1 MRRNF
6 RSTTIIF
13 ARRSIRRIEARLCRS
28 KVRLELEFV
37 GIDAKPKVHRRV
49 LLLLP
54 PLHLLLPS
62 RAEPPIMVRNL
73 RRRRRNPPLPAR
85 LESVSASP
93 IPPSRRS
100 TSGVPTRSSS
110 RGEDAELD
118 NPLQAMAISGRPYSI
133 DCDGRRPFLG
143 SAADRGKAASW
154 APRAGG
160 LGSPTVETWEGRER
174 KWGRIISTMP

>member
-1 MRRNF
+1 MRQGLC
-6 RSTTIIF
+6 STTMIF
-13 ARRSIRRIEARLCRS
+13 AQSQSSVGSRPDCAGA
-28 KVRLELEFV
+28 KFALELEFV

-54 PLHLLLPS
+54 LLLLLLPS

-110 RGEDAELD
+110 RGADAE
-118 NPLQAMAISGRPYSI
+118 PRQPSSG
-133 DCDGRRPFLG
+133 DGELRAAVFDRLATGVGHSLG
-143 SAADRGKAASW
+143 SAADRERAAS
-154 APRAGG
+154 
-160 LGSPTVETWEGRER
+160 
-174 KWGRIISTMP
+174 

>member
-1 MRRNF
+1 M
-6 RSTTIIF
+6 
-13 ARRSIRRIEARLCRS
+13 CRS

-49 LLLLP
+49 LMLLP
-54 PLHLLLPS
+54 RLLLLLPS
-62 RAEPPIMVRNL
+62 RAEPPIMVRSL

-110 RGEDAELD
+110 RGADAASTTLFRRWR
-118 NPLQAMAISGRPYSI
+118 ISGRPCSI

-143 SAADRGKAASW
+143 SAADRENAASW

-160 LGSPTVETWEGRER
+160 LGSPTVETWEGWERE
-174 KWGRIISTMP
+174 WGRIISTMP

>member
-1 MRRNF
+1 MRQGLC
-6 RSTTIIF
+6 STTMIF
-13 ARRSIRRIEARLCRS
+13 AQSQSFVGSRPDCAGA
-28 KVRLELEFV
+28 KFALELEFV

-54 PLHLLLPS
+54 LLLLLLPS

-110 RGEDAELD
+110 RGADAASTTLFRRWR
-118 NPLQAMAISGRPYSI
+118 ISGRPYSI

-143 SAADRGKAASW
+143 SAANRGKEAS
-154 APRAGG
+154 
-160 LGSPTVETWEGRER
+160 
-174 KWGRIISTMP
+174 